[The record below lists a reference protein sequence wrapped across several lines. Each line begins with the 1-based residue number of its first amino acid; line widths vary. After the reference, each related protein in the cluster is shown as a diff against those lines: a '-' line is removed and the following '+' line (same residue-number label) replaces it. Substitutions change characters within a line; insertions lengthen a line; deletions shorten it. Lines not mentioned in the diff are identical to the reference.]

1 MKNKKTLLSLTSLLM
16 LLAGCSGNSS
26 EAVNPSEKP
35 SENTPITAL
44 PTETPTVKPTESKPF
59 VSPSVSEPQITYY
72 TVTFDL
78 DGGSI
83 IDESMILP
91 QKVQEGHWA
100 KKPSVDPTKDHC
112 TFLGWFDTLDD
123 TKFSFSQGIRGD
135 VNLKAKWKVNDSDK
149 ITLHFNPNNGE
160 QEFDVETFLG
170 DYPSVPTP
178 KKEGRVFKGW
188 YINGEAD
195 KRWTGFVVSD
205 LVGKTLVA
213 LYEKQSFNYRYEF
226 NADGQ
231 TICITGLIKI
241 DTAIVDIPETIN
253 GHLVTKI
260 GDKAFQSRIS
270 ITEINI
276 PKTIT
281 DISPKAFL
289 GTRYLKKITVDSANK
304 NYKSRPDGT
313 LFTKDGLTLV
323 CCPNKAYSNSATTTT
338 YTCPSTLKKI
348 GDYAFYGQGDSG
360 ITGIVFNDGL
370 EEIGS
375 YAFYECYAISNLSFP
390 DTLKK
395 IGDYAFERFTS
406 TTVSVNIDWGEGLE
420 EIGASAFVGVY
431 RKETLTFPDSL
442 KKIGDYAFTS
452 TEDTPCAITKVN
464 LPASLEYFG
473 NAAFFYG
480 YGIKNITLSASNPN
494 FKIVNNR
501 LLSKDGTKLY
511 WVPSDTA
518 NLIQAENIL
527 TIPDGVTELRPHCL
541 SEARFIT
548 SVELPKSLKIIGE
561 DAFHYNYAI
570 QDLDIP
576 NSVVTIGA
584 EAFRR
589 MEKLQTITIGNKVTE
604 IGEGAFFE
612 CTKLN
617 DVVIPSAVKKIG
629 KEAFAECSSLSD
641 ITFNEGLTE
650 IGEKAFALDK
660 KLVELSLPNSLT
672 TIGNSA
678 FSDCS
683 GLTTVKFGTGLTSFG
698 SYVFGGNDTSMP
710 KITSRTVKGNGSIG
724 PKVIDSTL
732 ISADGKTVYYCSPTF
747 TGTITI
753 PSGVEKINSSAY
765 AYVKAKGLNLG
776 SSLKEIGEG
785 AFRSA
790 FNYSSQITATFP
802 ASLEK
807 IDDGAFYFSNL
818 NGATFNEGLKSIGV
832 GAFSSTDLGDVTFPS
847 TLESIDRQA
856 FFASGISSITFK
868 EGITT
873 IGEEAFLANPGL
885 KGAITIPA
893 SLTTLGSG
901 AFTGRNNSFTN
912 GITEFKV
919 AEGSKF
925 AVKDTALYDKDFTKL
940 YAYPSSSAITSITLP
955 ETVTEIDSYAF
966 AGAKNL
972 TSVTLNNGLQKIGE
986 FSFACSTKL
995 NNLSI
1000 PNTVTSIGYRS
1011 FLSWTKT
1018 QTISFPWTQDQV
1030 LRTLGDDWANS
1041 TNATI
1046 QYQG

>member
-16 LLAGCSGNSS
+16 LLTGCSGNPS
-26 EAVNPSEKP
+26 ESVNPIEKP
-35 SENTPITAL
+35 SENTQITPI
-44 PTETPTVKPTESKPF
+44 PTETPTVKPTESKPS

-100 KKPSVDPTKDHC
+100 KKPAVDPTKDHC

-188 YINGEAD
+188 YVNGEAD

-226 NADGQ
+226 NDDGQ

-323 CCPNKAYSNSATTTT
+323 CCPNKAYSNSANTTT

-406 TTVSVNIDWGEGLE
+406 TTISVNIDWGEGLE
-420 EIGASAFVGVY
+420 EIG
-431 RKETLTFPDSL
+431 
-442 KKIGDYAFTS
+442 
-452 TEDTPCAITKVN
+452 
-464 LPASLEYFG
+464 
-473 NAAFFYG
+473 
-480 YGIKNITLSASNPN
+480 
-494 FKIVNNR
+494 
-501 LLSKDGTKLY
+501 
-511 WVPSDTA
+511 
-518 NLIQAENIL
+518 
-527 TIPDGVTELRPHCL
+527 
-541 SEARFIT
+541 
-548 SVELPKSLKIIGE
+548 
-561 DAFHYNYAI
+561 
-570 QDLDIP
+570 
-576 NSVVTIGA
+576 
-584 EAFRR
+584 
-589 MEKLQTITIGNKVTE
+589 E
-604 IGEGAFFE
+604 IGRAH
-612 CTKLN
+612 
-617 DVVIPSAVKKIG
+617 V
-629 KEAFAECSSLSD
+629 
-641 ITFNEGLTE
+641 
-650 IGEKAFALDK
+650 
-660 KLVELSLPNSLT
+660 
-672 TIGNSA
+672 
-678 FSDCS
+678 
-683 GLTTVKFGTGLTSFG
+683 
-698 SYVFGGNDTSMP
+698 
-710 KITSRTVKGNGSIG
+710 
-724 PKVIDSTL
+724 
-732 ISADGKTVYYCSPTF
+732 
-747 TGTITI
+747 
-753 PSGVEKINSSAY
+753 
-765 AYVKAKGLNLG
+765 
-776 SSLKEIGEG
+776 
-785 AFRSA
+785 
-790 FNYSSQITATFP
+790 
-802 ASLEK
+802 
-807 IDDGAFYFSNL
+807 
-818 NGATFNEGLKSIGV
+818 
-832 GAFSSTDLGDVTFPS
+832 
-847 TLESIDRQA
+847 
-856 FFASGISSITFK
+856 
-868 EGITT
+868 
-873 IGEEAFLANPGL
+873 
-885 KGAITIPA
+885 
-893 SLTTLGSG
+893 
-901 AFTGRNNSFTN
+901 
-912 GITEFKV
+912 
-919 AEGSKF
+919 
-925 AVKDTALYDKDFTKL
+925 
-940 YAYPSSSAITSITLP
+940 
-955 ETVTEIDSYAF
+955 
-966 AGAKNL
+966 
-972 TSVTLNNGLQKIGE
+972 
-986 FSFACSTKL
+986 
-995 NNLSI
+995 
-1000 PNTVTSIGYRS
+1000 
-1011 FLSWTKT
+1011 
-1018 QTISFPWTQDQV
+1018 
-1030 LRTLGDDWANS
+1030 
-1041 TNATI
+1041 
-1046 QYQG
+1046 